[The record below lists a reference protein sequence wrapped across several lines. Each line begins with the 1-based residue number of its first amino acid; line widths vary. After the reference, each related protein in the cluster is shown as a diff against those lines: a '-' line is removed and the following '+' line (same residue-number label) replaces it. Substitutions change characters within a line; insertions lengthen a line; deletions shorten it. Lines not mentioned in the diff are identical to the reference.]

1 MICSLFI
8 IKGTIWG
15 ASVENYRYLFFA
27 DSDRGGHME
36 PESAF
41 YFLSPNVNWFPR
53 GVSMGHMLGEQT
65 SDKYNIS

>member
-1 MICSLFI
+1 
-8 IKGTIWG
+8 
-15 ASVENYRYLFFA
+15 
-27 DSDRGGHME
+27 ME
-36 PESAF
+36 PESTF